1 MEFVN
6 FQVCDFLGFVFLG
19 LKYHYLGHIC
29 RYTEVIEI
37 TVYAAGVD
45 YCPVVCSDDL
55 NTGLRPREIFLCG
68 VDVVDSVEFR
78 SLRQQRC
85 NTAK

>member
-55 NTGLRPREIFLCG
+55 NTGLRP
-68 VDVVDSVEFR
+68 
-78 SLRQQRC
+78 
-85 NTAK
+85 AKYFFAASMLWILSSFGTSWLQTIDNE